1 MADTIMNRFP
11 TNLSNKEIDWEVDTI
26 RCALLKTTYTPDK
39 DHSTWADV
47 SAEEVVGSGY
57 VSKGEILANCSVAQ
71 DDTNDLAKIDADNA
85 VFSSVTLTGANAPQY
100 AVIFDD
106 ALVADDICFIYDF
119 GSGIECNG
127 GDFTVEFH
135 ADGMLKIEQ
144 GV

>member
-11 TNLSNKEIDWEVDTI
+11 TNLSNKEIDWEVDVI
-26 RCALLKTTYTPDK
+26 RCALLKATYAPDK
-39 DHSTWADV
+39 DDSTWADV

-57 VSKGEILANCSVAQ
+57 VSKGVILGSCAVTQ
-71 DDTNDLAKIDADNA
+71 DDTNDLAKLDAADA

-106 ALVADDICFIYDF
+106 SLTADDICFIYDF
-119 GSGIECNG
+119 GSAIECNG

-135 ADGMLKIEQ
+135 TDGMLKIEQ
-144 GV
+144 GA

>member
-11 TNLSNKEIDWEVDTI
+11 TNLANKEMDWEVDTI
-26 RCALLKTTYTPDK
+26 RCALLKAAYTPNK

-47 SAEEVVGSGY
+47 SANEVVGAGY
-57 VSKGEILANCSVAQ
+57 VSKGVILASCAVTQ
-71 DDTNDLAKIDADNA
+71 DDANDLCKVDAADA
-85 VFSSVTLTGANAPQY
+85 VFSSVTLTGVNAPQY

-106 ALVADDICFIYDF
+106 SLVADDICFIYDF
-119 GSGIECNG
+119 GSAIECNG

-135 ADGMLKIEQ
+135 ADGMIKLEQ